1 MTTESLQA
9 SPIIGDQVELE
20 ILRVANGGFCIA
32 RHEGKVVFVRHSLP
46 GERVLAEITDITA
59 KFYRADAI
67 EILRA
72 SEDRVEPPCQYS
84 QQCGGCDWQHATLSA
99 QLELKSAV
107 VREQLG
113 HLGKVLEV
121 NGKPLEDFLVEPLT
135 NSETGLRWR
144 TRNRYASIGD
154 FGVGMRMPRSHSVI
168 EIDDCLIA
176 VEGSVA
182 LAESAIHLGEPEIQT
197 AQSSTSQNVVVDSRG
212 GPWLDERVA
221 DRSWRIHASSFWQ
234 VHKDAPAVL
243 VETVRKFA
251 ALQPGQSVLDLY
263 SGSALFAASLCA
275 DVGERGNVVAVESS
289 IDAVRDARRSCS
301 DLAQLDLVTSDV
313 NKWLSA
319 NKNEKFDVVVLDPPR
334 AGAGAAVIEKV
345 ANMAKYAIVYVACD
359 PSSLARDTALLAND
373 GWSMRML
380 RGFDA
385 FPMTSHVECVAAF
398 VRQQ

>member
-1 MTTESLQA
+1 MTTELTVR
-9 SPIIGDQVELE
+9 IGDEVELD

-32 RHEGKVVFVRHSLP
+32 RYKGKVVFVRHSLP
-46 GERVLAEITDITA
+46 GERVRAEITDITA
-59 KFYRADAI
+59 KFFRADAI
-67 EILRA
+67 EVLQA
-72 SEDRVEPPCQYS
+72 SSDRVEAPCQYAM
-84 QQCGGCDWQHATLSA
+84 QCGGCDWQHASLSL

-113 HLGKVLEV
+113 HLGKITEV
-121 NGKPLEDFLVEPLT
+121 NGKPLDEFQVEALSA
-135 NSETGLRWR
+135 SESGLRWR

-154 FGVGMRMPRSHSVI
+154 FGVGMRMPRSHSVV
-168 EIDDCLIA
+168 EISDCLIA

-197 AQSSTSQNVVVDSRG
+197 ALSSTGQHVVVDGRG
-212 GPWLDERVA
+212 GPWLDERVG

-234 VHKDAPAVL
+234 VHKDAPEVFVDA
-243 VETVRKFA
+243 VRKFA

-263 SGSALFAASLCA
+263 AGSGLFAASLCG
-275 DVGERGNVVAVESS
+275 DVGERGSVVAVESS

-301 DLAQLDLVTSDV
+301 DLPQIDLVTADV

-345 ANMAKYAIVYVACD
+345 AQMAKYAIVYVACD
-359 PSSLARDTALLAND
+359 PSSLARDTALLANE
-373 GWSMRML
+373 GWTLRKL

-398 VRQQ
+398 VRSQ

>member
-1 MTTESLQA
+1 MSTELVVR
-9 SPIIGDQVELE
+9 IGDTIELE
-20 ILRVANGGFCIA
+20 IFRVANGGFCIA
-32 RHEGKVVFVRHSLP
+32 RHDGKVVFVRHSLP
-46 GERVLAEITDITA
+46 GERVVAEITDITA

-67 EILRA
+67 EILEA
-72 SEDRVEPPCQYS
+72 SKDRVEPPCQFS
-84 QQCGGCDWQHATLSA
+84 LQCGGCDWQHASVSA
-99 QLELKSAV
+99 QRELKSAV

-113 HLGKVLEV
+113 HLGKIVEV
-121 NGKPLEDFLVEPLT
+121 NGKPLEEFEVEALSAT
-135 NSETGLRWR
+135 ETGLRWR
-144 TRNRYASIGD
+144 TRNRFASIGD
-154 FGVGMRMPRSHSVI
+154 FGVGMRMPRSHSVV

-176 VEGSVA
+176 VEGAVA

-197 AQSSTSQNVVVDSRG
+197 AQSSTGQHVVVDGRG
-212 GPWLDERVA
+212 GPWLDERVG

-234 VHKDAPAVL
+234 VHKDAPGVF
-243 VETVRKFA
+243 VEAVRKFA

-263 SGSALFAASLCA
+263 AGSGLFAASLCA
-275 DVGERGNVVAVESS
+275 DVGERGSVVAVESS

-301 DLAQLDLVTSDV
+301 DLPQIDLVTSDV

-345 ANMAKYAIVYVACD
+345 ADMAKYAIVYVACD
-359 PSSLARDTALLAND
+359 PSSLARDTALLASA
-373 GWSMRML
+373 GWMMRRL

-398 VRQQ
+398 VRAQ

>member
-1 MTTESLQA
+1 MTDELTVR
-9 SPIIGDQVELE
+9 IGDEVELD

-32 RHEGKVVFVRHSLP
+32 RHEGKVVFVRHCLP
-46 GERVLAEITDITA
+46 GEKVVAEITDITA
-59 KFYRADAI
+59 KFLRADAT
-67 EILRA
+67 EVLVA
-72 SEDRVEPPCQYS
+72 SSDRVEPPCQYS
-84 QQCGGCDWQHATLSA
+84 LQCGGCDWQHASLPA
-99 QLELKSAV
+99 QLALKSEV

-113 HLGKVLEV
+113 HLGKVVEV
-121 NGKPLEDFLVEPLT
+121 NSKPLEEFRVESLRT
-135 NSETGLRWR
+135 SESGLRWR

-154 FGVGMRMPRSHSVI
+154 FGVGMRMPRSHSVV

-197 AQSSTSQNVVVDSRG
+197 AQSATGQHVVVDARG
-212 GPWLDERVA
+212 GPWLDERVG

-243 VETVRKFA
+243 VDTVRKFA

-275 DVGERGNVVAVESS
+275 DVGERGVVVAVESS

-301 DLAQLDLVTSDV
+301 DLPQIDLVTSDV

-334 AGAGAAVIEKV
+334 AGAGASVIEKV
-345 ANMAKYAIVYVACD
+345 AEVARFAIVYVACD
-359 PSSLARDTALLAND
+359 PSSLARDTALLAKE
-373 GWSMRML
+373 GWALRKL

-385 FPMTSHVECVAAF
+385 FPMTSHIECVAAF
-398 VRQQ
+398 TRAQ

>member
-1 MTTESLQA
+1 MTIEST
-9 SPIIGDQVELE
+9 PVIGDQVELE

-59 KFYRADAI
+59 KFFRADAI
-67 EILRA
+67 EVLQA
-72 SEDRVEPPCQYS
+72 SKDRVDPPCQYS
-84 QQCGGCDWQHATLSA
+84 LQCGGCDWQHASLAA
-99 QLELKSAV
+99 QRELKSAV

-121 NGKPLEDFLVEPLT
+121 NGKPIEEFQVEALSD
-135 NSETGLRWR
+135 SETGLRWR

-154 FGVGMRMPRSHSVI
+154 FGVGMRMPRSHNVI

-197 AQSSTSQNVVVDSRG
+197 AQSSAGQQVVVDARG
-212 GPWLDERVA
+212 GPWLDEQVGERK
-221 DRSWRIHASSFWQ
+221 WRIHASAFWQ

-243 VETVRKFA
+243 VDTVKKFA

-275 DVGERGNVVAVESS
+275 DVGERGSVVAVESS

-301 DLAQLDLVTSDV
+301 DLPQIDLVTADV

-334 AGAGAAVIEKV
+334 AGAGAAVIDKV
-345 ANMAKYAIVYVACD
+345 AQMAKYAIVYVACD
-359 PSSLARDTALLAND
+359 PSSLARDTALLAD
-373 GWSMRML
+373 EGWTLRKL

>member
-1 MTTESLQA
+1 MTTEST
-9 SPIIGDQVELE
+9 PVIGDQVELE

-46 GERVLAEITDITA
+46 GELVLAEITDITA
-59 KFYRADAI
+59 KFFRADAI
-67 EILRA
+67 EVLQA

-84 QQCGGCDWQHATLSA
+84 LQCGGCDWQHASLAA
-99 QLELKSAV
+99 QRELKSAV

-121 NGKPLEDFLVEPLT
+121 NGEPLEEFQVEALS

-154 FGVGMRMPRSHSVI
+154 FGVGMRMPRSHNVI
-168 EIDDCLIA
+168 EIADCLIA
-176 VEGSVA
+176 VEGSVS

-197 AQSSTSQNVVVDSRG
+197 AQSSSGQQVVVDARG
-212 GPWLDERVA
+212 GPWLEEKVGERN
-221 DRSWRIHASSFWQ
+221 WRIHASAFWQ

-243 VETVRKFA
+243 VETVKKFA

-275 DVGERGNVVAVESS
+275 DVGERGSVVAVESS

-301 DLAQLDLVTSDV
+301 DLPQIDLVTADV

-319 NKNEKFDVVVLDPPR
+319 NKSEKFDVVVLDPPR
-334 AGAGAAVIEKV
+334 AGAGAAVIDKV
-345 ANMAKYAIVYVACD
+345 AQMAKYAIVYVACD
-359 PSSLARDTALLAND
+359 PSSLARDTALLANE
-373 GWSMRML
+373 GWTLRKL